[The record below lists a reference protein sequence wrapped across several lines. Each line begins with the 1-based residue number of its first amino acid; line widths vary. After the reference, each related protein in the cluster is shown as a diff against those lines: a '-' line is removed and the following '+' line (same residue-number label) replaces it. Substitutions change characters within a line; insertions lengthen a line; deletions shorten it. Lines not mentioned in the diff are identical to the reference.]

1 MNDQLTITKLV
12 EKLELLEH
20 IEEAK
25 NRRISRICLDDESIF
40 DDAETRALEDEL
52 NEMYPE
58 NTFEIVPV
66 FSGYA
71 LDLLITNKNAQ
82 AKYDSIPKTKSY
94 RDLYRQLYEEHG
106 IQSSGAFSG
115 GLNEK
120 ITDEEFD
127 SLLNFHIDLS
137 KMTADSFKTDNE
149 VN

>member
-1 MNDQLTITKLV
+1 MNEQLTVNKLI

-25 NRRISRICLDDESIF
+25 NRRTSRICLDDESIF
-40 DDAETRALEDEL
+40 DDAEKKALEDEL

-82 AKYDSIPKTKSY
+82 AKYDSIPKTKTY
-94 RDLYRQLYEEHG
+94 RDLYIHLYEEHG
-106 IQSSGAFSG
+106 IQSSGAFSD

-127 SLLNFHIDLS
+127 SLLKFHISLS
-137 KMTADSFKTDNE
+137 KMTATEFKK
-149 VN
+149 